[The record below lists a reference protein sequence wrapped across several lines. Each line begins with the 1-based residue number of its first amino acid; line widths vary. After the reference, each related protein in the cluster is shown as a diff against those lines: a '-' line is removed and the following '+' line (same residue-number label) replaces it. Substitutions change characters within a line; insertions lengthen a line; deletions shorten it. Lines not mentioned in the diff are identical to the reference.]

1 MAMTTIID
9 KAQYEIAAGKP
20 LIAID
25 TLLDAFL
32 QIENKED
39 TSEQKATLIKLF
51 SQAILRSKQ
60 VNEAQWQ
67 DDPVAGLFRNTLSE
81 PTRRFIGICLLR
93 LLARSSSCFDI
104 PEFARRAF
112 ALFDEVFASDVYG
125 WYGIIQNEQR
135 FQKQRKLVE
144 AIPSLEQE
152 FLNVLLSLHDLE
164 EITTSKYRERFMAV
178 LKNKRIKALIW
189 PFLPESLL
197 EIPLNRAFSL
207 VEEYLRMSEIHPERM
222 LETFETANEVLE
234 GYYIEIEH
242 YETKYCRDF
251 LGGLIKKLKELLQKH
266 FENCPI
272 SKSAQ
277 LTVTTWEK
285 KYPLSAIGRTFD
297 LGFTIS
303 NLGPGHAL
311 DVHVHV
317 EATDIILK
325 KSDEYLGHL
334 DLSSMIVEFPGQVQE
349 VTTSVLASVE
359 VSWANFDKTQC
370 REEFVF
376 ELTGQRSD
384 IDWEQLGREDP
395 YDLEPV
401 TTEDELVGRQEI
413 LHQLIAQ
420 TEAERVGSSY
430 VYGQKRVGK
439 TSIVRTLAT
448 RLSTLNTQPHLAL
461 YLEAGD
467 YVQTDAKRTIEHLGQ
482 QLCQRIRSA
491 DSRFASL
498 DIPAFDSG
506 ALSPLS
512 SFLDAVLSIIPN
524 YRILFIL
531 DEFDEL
537 PHEIYRK
544 GPVGDAFFLTLRSI
558 SAKPS
563 FGFLLV
569 GGEKMEFIISY
580 QGIALNK
587 FDHLRVDY
595 FDREKHWPDFQ
606 ALVRK
611 PAAQFLEISDNA
623 LIALYDQTA
632 GNPYFTKLICRSLFK
647 LLVERRDCYA
657 TEREIEEATGR
668 TLRTVGSNSF
678 QHFWEDGLFDT
689 GIRVEERSIERRRVL
704 VLLAESFDRQTYA
717 RKADILQKAHEH
729 WLQEPNV
736 EAELKDFVRRK
747 VLVAEGDTYRCLVPF
762 FGSWLKERGIRDI
775 ITTFAD
781 LDMAMQYKLK
791 EEEAYVQPEEI
802 VRWLKTQDI
811 RYKGRSLSEERVR
824 AWLNQFSNNTERRLM
839 FQILQQLTF
848 YDRDRI
854 RQRLKEAHG
863 IVTRGLVRRIEEKQ
877 RKRGDILVSY
887 LDNPGKSGAHYAR
900 LYVEENDI
908 YFENVVERGK
918 LRQALGKSS
927 PQALVFIDDFI
938 GTGKSASKYFARLAD
953 DCGELLLKTRHI
965 FFIAVCGFEE
975 GRAAVEHTIAELG
988 LSIEVRLC
996 DPLPP
1001 SAHCFGDNSS
1011 TFPDPEQRERAK
1023 QIAYRYGLNIVK
1035 DMLSGVDP
1043 LGYGNCQ
1050 ATVVFED
1057 SCPNNTLPILW
1068 AETSTWDALFKR

>member
-1 MAMTTIID
+1 MVAIVD
-9 KAQYEIAAGKP
+9 KAQHELVSGKP
-20 LIAID
+20 LVAID

-32 QIENKED
+32 TLEGKED
-39 TSEQKATLIKLF
+39 TSDQKAALLKLF
-51 SQAILRSKQ
+51 CQAILQSKQ
-60 VNEAQWQ
+60 VDEARWK
-67 DDPVAGLFRNTLSE
+67 DDPVAGLFNNTLSQ

-93 LLARSSSCFDI
+93 LLARSSACFNSSQ
-104 PEFARRAF
+104 FGLRAF
-112 ALFDEVFASDVYG
+112 ALFDEVFVDDVYA
-125 WYGIIQNEQR
+125 WYGITKKEQG

-144 AIPSLEQE
+144 VIPLLEQE
-152 FLNVLLSLHDLE
+152 LLSVIHSLSALE
-164 EITTSKYRERFMAV
+164 MVKTSRYRERFMAV
-178 LKNKRIKALIW
+178 LKSRKIKALIW

-197 EIPLNRAFSL
+197 EVPLSQAFSL
-207 VEEYLRMSEIHPERM
+207 VEEYLRTSEVHPARM
-222 LETFETANEVLE
+222 FEVFEKTNEMLD
-234 GYYIEIEH
+234 GSLIEIEH
-242 YETKYCRDF
+242 FATKYSRDY
-251 LGGLIKKLKELLQKH
+251 LGGLIKRLKDLLHRH
-266 FENCPI
+266 FESNPI
-272 SKSAQ
+272 SKPAQ
-277 LTVTTWEK
+277 ITVMTWEK

-297 LGFTIS
+297 IGFTIM

-311 DVHVHV
+311 DVHIHV
-317 EATDIILK
+317 QATDVILE

-334 DLSSMIVEFPGQVQE
+334 DPSSMIVEFPAQVHE
-349 VTTSVLASVE
+349 VALTALASVE
-359 VSWANFDKTQC
+359 ISWTNFDKTQC

-384 IDWEQLGREDP
+384 IDWEQHRKEDP

-420 TEAERVGSSY
+420 TEAKRIGSSY

-439 TSIVRTLAT
+439 TSIVRTFAT
-448 RLSTLNTQPHLAL
+448 RLSALDAPPCLAL

-482 QLCQRIRSA
+482 QLCHRIRDA
-491 DSRFASL
+491 DPSFASL
-498 DIPAFDSG
+498 DIPSFDNG

-512 SFLDAVLSIIPN
+512 GFLDAVLRTIPG

-544 GPVGDAFFLTLRSI
+544 GPIGDAFFLTLRSI

-569 GGEKMEFIISY
+569 GGEKMEFILSY
-580 QGIALNK
+580 QGSALNK
-587 FDHLRVDY
+587 FDPVRIDY
-595 FDREKHWPDFQ
+595 FDREKHWSDFQ

-611 PAAQFLEISDNA
+611 PTEQFFEISDVA
-623 LIALYDQTA
+623 LVALYEQTA

-647 LLVERRDCYA
+647 LLVERRDCYV
-657 TEREIEEATGR
+657 TEREIEEATGQ

-689 GIRVEERSIERRRVL
+689 GTRVEEKSIERRRAL
-704 VLLAESFDRQTYA
+704 VLLAESCDRQKQA
-717 RKADILQKAHEH
+717 QKADILQKAHEH
-729 WLQEPNV
+729 GLQEHDV
-736 EAELKDFVRRK
+736 EAELKDFARRQ
-747 VLVAEGDTYRCLVPF
+747 VLVAEGNSYRCLVPL

-781 LDMAMQYKLK
+781 LDMALQHKLE
-791 EEEAYVQPEEI
+791 EEEAYVRPEEI
-802 VRWLKTQDI
+802 IHLLKTKDI
-811 RYKGRSLSEERVR
+811 RYKGRSLSEERIR
-824 AWLNQFSNNTERRLM
+824 AWLNQLSNNSERRLM
-839 FQILQQLTF
+839 FQILQHLTF

-863 IVTRGLVRRIEEKQ
+863 MVTRGLVRRIEEKQ

-887 LDNPGKSGAHYAR
+887 LDNLGKSGAHYAR

-918 LRQALGKSS
+918 LRQVLEKRS

-938 GTGKSASKYFARLAD
+938 GTGKSASKYFALLAD
-953 DCGELLLKTRHI
+953 ECSELLLKTRRV

-975 GRAAVEHTIAELG
+975 GRAAAERAITELG

-996 DPLPP
+996 DPLPT
-1001 SAHCFGDNSS
+1001 SARCFSDTSS

-1035 DMLSGVDP
+1035 EMVSDVDP
-1043 LGYGNCQ
+1043 LGYGGCQ
-1050 ATVVFED
+1050 ATLVFED